1 MVLPLALAWIAET
14 DFRLGDWART
24 QAEAAESI
32 ALGDELGRP
41 FESLN
46 GLITLAAL
54 RGAQERTD
62 EALGLLDRAD
72 LIINASGFMALSR
85 TPTAPGDSCISRSV
99 ASRKRPTHWQQ
110 PVRPCARQE
119 SASRTSCLGRATW
132 PRRSYDRGAAR
143 KPRPHWPCSRL
154 RRL

>member
-1 MVLPLALAWIAET
+1 MYQIVGGDSESGRDLLHEAALLEGTLEMASFTYASALVGHCFMYIDEYERSREILDASIARARAESALMVLPLALAWIAET

-62 EALGLLDRAD
+62 EALGCW
-72 LIINASGFMALSR
+72 IE
-85 TPTAPGDSCISRSV
+85 PT
-99 ASRKRPTHWQQ
+99 
-110 PVRPCARQE
+110 
-119 SASRTSCLGRATW
+119 
-132 PRRSYDRGAAR
+132 
-143 KPRPHWPCSRL
+143 
-154 RRL
+154 